1 MREYVVQ
8 ALVTLHV
15 AGQSTDDA
23 CNNAWD
29 ELADKG
35 MTPKAVGVAGWIE
48 TGG

>member
-8 ALVTLHV
+8 ALVTLYV

-29 ELADKG
+29 DLVDKG
-35 MTPKAVGVAGWIE
+35 MTPKTVEVLGQS
-48 TGG
+48 